1 MDNEYSV
8 KLSVKL
14 DDKSITGV
22 KKEIEEKFK
31 DTEIKVKIDPDEL
44 GKASKEIQA
53 VSAELKQIT
62 EQSKGLRAVSLE
74 ASKIAE
80 SLKGTSDV
88 AAAVADDIERFKRSA
103 PKKEDATGIQA
114 VADGVKEVAAAFA
127 DAEEVATALGVKLDD
142 FKVKSTSLDTANKEI
157 TTYTNNLKDVL
168 TITKQTS
175 DGVDLYSGKLKV
187 LGDGAKAA
195 AQGTEELKKKTS
207 DTKESVTSLA
217 NALSSIGLS
226 EKTLASEFNLV
237 STSVDNLG
245 NSITKYNNSAGQTV
259 IITQKGSGEMAT
271 YSAKVNTSQAEVK
284 KAQIAQQGLGEAIK
298 KTTGYV
304 RDQSFASGDWMYN
317 WTKAMQSYLTY
328 MTVQKLSQNF
338 GRAIKDMV
346 EQVKELDSALVELQ
360 KVTTL
365 SGRELDSFVESA
377 YKAGETVAKT
387 GTEMIQAATS
397 FAKAGYKDQALQ
409 LGTVAAMYTNIA
421 DEAVDAAD
429 AADMIIAQMKA
440 FNIEAENTTHIIDA
454 INEVSNNFAVSS
466 ADIATNLGKAS
477 AVMANAGNSFEQM
490 IGLMTAGT
498 EITRNASKVANGL
511 KTITLRLQGM
521 NDEGEK
527 DLQLTAQMEGLFN
540 KLGISVYNTSGQL
553 KNTYEILGTLAEVYT
568 TLTNAEKAYVTE
580 TIAGKY
586 QAQNAA
592 AILMNWKTAVDATS
606 TALDSNGSAAAENA
620 KVLDSI
626 RGHIQQLNSAWE
638 NFSRQIIDSDLIK
651 GIVDLGTA
659 FLNFSNE
666 FGGKFLIKSA
676 ALTAA
681 FSALYVVFNKLSKV
695 WQSGKD
701 LLKSLN
707 TEELK
712 SLNIKKSVIHYHELQ
727 LMRDKL
733 QNVED
738 KKEIVNQE
746 TLNVLK
752 EKYNIILK
760 KGATTEEALIAVNGA
775 LKVSYIGLAGAI
787 SIASLLIT
795 GIIEA
800 INSFKDNR
808 QNGITKAI
816 EDVDKLNNTLSD
828 TDGTISSIKR
838 LKATLDD
845 DKSSYEDS
853 VSAREEL
860 IKIQNE
866 LKKTYGQEA
875 DNVDLVTDSI
885 DENIRKIKEW
895 KKEKAQAY
903 LDDNRSKYEDA
914 KDDTSGKNSYTRDIS
929 FKLNYGDKGV
939 EDILNKY
946 GETYYHHSELWGSGQ
961 KWSTDSVEQSKKG
974 LEELKK
980 YYLEHEKV
988 WVESGKMTQEQ
999 FNKQYAYITGELDE
1013 ITKKF
1018 SESYELITKYQEQM
1032 LNAKG
1037 YELLIDD
1044 IKKLAKENVLTEQS
1058 VQTLI
1063 DKYPGLADAMELNG
1077 VSIKDLIKDY
1087 QNINI
1092 VIDKNVEDINKS
1104 IDTFNNKRI
1113 RRSDILKIPDN
1124 KDATQEEID
1133 AYNRLKEMADKA
1145 GISIEA
1151 LINVLVQK
1159 NAIMADAGTYEQEM
1173 SNITT
1178 QWAEGVKNF
1187 VKDLESLDNAFKTTS
1202 EAQKEYNQY
1211 GYFSIETLEKLMQLD
1226 FQYIDA
1232 LVTES
1237 GEIKNNVNWYKEQ
1250 LKAKL
1255 NQEEIEVTEIYL
1267 KKLLAIES
1275 NKHALAMA
1283 KEADAATIL
1292 NKAYGNI
1299 TKSLPALQEEIA
1311 KTKALLNG
1319 DVDGQSANVQKA
1331 MAQAEKEYKKYMAI
1345 LKAGWKGIN
1354 KYGSSGYAGSSSSKS
1369 KSSSAGN
1376 QKQWWELAFDDLK
1389 GQYDNSQIT
1398 INNYLD
1404 GLEKLLGQL
1413 GKGTEG
1419 WNKIHKELQKQK
1431 LDKIKDDY
1439 NAGRIS
1445 LNQYINALQN
1455 LQQAYKEGTKEWNNL
1470 ANAIKKAKLD
1480 KLKKDND
1487 DLKAALDAVNSTLDK
1502 QIENYE
1508 KLKDEAE
1515 KAYDAELDGLNDT
1528 KDALEKQDD
1537 EYQNAQ
1543 KAIIKYLK
1551 EQLDALKKQKDD
1563 IDDYYDDVIDTVDKL
1578 NDEEEKALELAEAY
1592 EALMNAMTQK
1602 TKKVWREGLGWV
1614 WEADQKAIADAKKTY
1629 DDLIHSST
1637 IEDIEKQKVAIGKS
1651 LEDQI
1656 DALNN
1661 YVDSWEDVLSK
1672 YGDDKDHSLATK
1684 LLGENWQELASQLDP
1699 QIVKD
1704 FSDAYYQLQKSLDD
1718 TDQQIEQ
1725 LNKLKE
1731 ESEKYWDELIDGL
1744 KKYKDKW
1751 GDVSED
1757 YQDAQNK
1764 LIANQV
1770 LIADWEKN
1778 ILDQRLEALENFK
1791 NKYNTIM
1798 DAINL
1803 VNNMS
1808 DDNASSYNTPTL
1820 PGFSKGGEV
1829 DFTGLAMLHGTPS
1842 RPEYVFNNDQIRN
1855 ILSNIT
1861 KPQVTSAFAGGNGTS
1876 VNNYNFGNIELPNV
1890 NNAQQFISELKSL
1903 VNTTRNL

>member
-53 VSAELKQIT
+53 VSAELKQIS
-62 EQSKGLRAVSLE
+62 EQAKGLRTVSLE

-103 PKKEDATGIQA
+103 PKKEDAVGIQA
-114 VADGVKEVAAAFA
+114 VADGVKEVSAAFA
-127 DAEEVATALGVKLDD
+127 NAEEVASALGVTLDD
-142 FKVKSTSLDTANKEI
+142 FKVKSTSFDTANKEV

-195 AQGTEELKKKTS
+195 AEGTEELKKKTS
-207 DTKESVTSLA
+207 DAKESVVSLA
-217 NALSSIGLS
+217 NALSSVGLN
-226 EKTLASEFNLV
+226 EKDLANDFNLV

-245 NSITKYNNSAGQTV
+245 NSVQKYANGAGQVVT
-259 IITQKGSGEMAT
+259 ITQKGSGEMAT
-271 YSAKVNTSQAEVK
+271 YAAKLNTAHSEIKRARIEEDE
-284 KAQIAQQGLGEAIK
+284 LGIAIK
-298 KTTGYV
+298 KTTGYI

-346 EQVKELDSALVELQ
+346 EQVRDLDKSLVEFQ

-365 SGRELDSFVESA
+365 SNRELNTFVNAA
-377 YKAGETVAKT
+377 YEAGETVAKT
-387 GTEMIQAATS
+387 GTEMIDAATS

-421 DEAVDAAD
+421 DEAISAAD
-429 AADMIIAQMKA
+429 AADMIVAQMKA

-466 ADIATNLGKAS
+466 ADIAKNLGKSS

-527 DLQLTAQMEGLFN
+527 DLKLTAQMEGLFN

-592 AILMNWKTAVDATS
+592 AILMNWRTAVEATS
-606 TALDSNGSAAAENA
+606 TALNSNGSAAAENA

-626 RGHIQQLNSAWE
+626 QGHIQRLNSAWE
-638 NFSRQIIDSDLIK
+638 NFSRQVIDSDLIK

-659 FLNFSNE
+659 FLRFANT
-666 FGGKFLIKSA
+666 GVGVTLTRTA
-676 ALTAA
+676 ALSAA
-681 FSALYVVFNKLSKV
+681 FSALYVVFIKLQKVWKEGSRILSTLTKVELTYKDALQNIVRLKELQAIREKLANDKHKEVIVTETLRNKLLDEY
-695 WQSGKD
+695 G
-701 LLKSLN
+701 
-707 TEELK
+707 
-712 SLNIKKSVIHYHELQ
+712 IKL
-727 LMRDKL
+727 DK
-733 QNVED
+733 NA
-738 KKEIVNQE
+738 
-746 TLNVLK
+746 TK
-752 EKYNIILK
+752 EK
-760 KGATTEEALIAVNGA
+760 ALIAVNDSLKASYVA
-775 LKVSYIGLAGAI
+775 LSVGVAAASLAL
-787 SIASLLIT
+787 SLLI
-795 GIIEA
+795 GWINQRKQERESA
-800 INSFKDNR
+800 IKD
-808 QNGITKAI
+808 AI
-816 EDVDKLNNTLSD
+816 EDVNELNNTLNN
-828 TDGTISSIKR
+828 TDGTIANIKR
-838 LKATLDD
+838 LKATLED

-853 VSAREEL
+853 TNAREEL

-866 LKKTYGQEA
+866 LKQTYGQEA
-875 DNVDLVTDSI
+875 DNIDLVTGSI
-885 DENIRKIKEW
+885 DEQINKIKEL

-903 LDDNRSKYEDA
+903 LDDNRSQYEDA
-914 KDDTSGKNSYTRDIS
+914 KDDTSGKNKHIRDIS
-929 FKLNYGDKGV
+929 FKLNYDDENIQK
-939 EDILNKY
+939 ILNEY
-946 GETYYHHSELWGSGQ
+946 GEYWFSHGEYTSGA
-961 KWSTDSVEQSKKG
+961 KWTTESVEQSKKG
-974 LEELKK
+974 LEALKE
-980 YYLEHEKV
+980 YYLENEKM

-999 FNKQYAYITGELDE
+999 FNKQYAYITSELDE

-1018 SESYELITKYQEQM
+1018 SESYELIKKYQEQM

-1037 YELLIDD
+1037 YEFLIDD
-1044 IKKLAKENVLTEQS
+1044 IKLLSQNTILTEKN
-1058 VQTLI
+1058 VQALI
-1063 DKYPGLADAMELNG
+1063 DKYPGLAEAMKLNG
-1077 VSIKDLIKDY
+1077 KSAQDLIKDY
-1087 QNINI
+1087 QNVNV
-1092 VIDKNVEDINKS
+1092 VIDKNVKDINKS

-1124 KDATQEEID
+1124 KDATKEEIN
-1133 AYNRLKEMADKA
+1133 AYNRLKEMADEA

-1159 NAIMADAGTYEQEM
+1159 NAIMADSGTYEQEM
-1173 SNITT
+1173 SNITN
-1178 QWAEGVKNF
+1178 QWAESVKSF
-1187 VKDLESLDNAFKTTS
+1187 VKDLESLDNAYKITN
-1202 EAQKEYNQY
+1202 EAQREYNEY
-1211 GYFSIETLEKLMQLD
+1211 GYFSVETLEKLMQLD
-1226 FQYIDA
+1226 YQYIDA
-1232 LVTES
+1232 LVDENYQ
-1237 GEIKNNVNWYKEQ
+1237 IKNNVNWYQAQ
-1250 LKAKL
+1250 LEAYIDSQKL
-1255 NQEEIEVTEIYL
+1255 KVTQIYYN
-1267 KKLLAIES
+1267 KLLTISENA
-1275 NKHALAMA
+1275 NTLAKVNDA
-1283 KEADAATIL
+1283 EATDIL
-1292 NKAYGNI
+1292 RKAYGN
-1299 TKSLPALQEEIA
+1299 LQNSIPGLTEEIV
-1311 KTKALLNG
+1311 KLKAALNTDFG
-1319 DVDGQSANVQKA
+1319 DNANIQKA
-1331 MAQAEKEYKKYMAI
+1331 MKDAEKEYKNYMAI
-1345 LKAGWKGIN
+1345 LNAAWKGAK
-1354 KYGSSGYAGSSSSKS
+1354 KYGTSSYAGSSKS
-1369 KSSSAGN
+1369 KSSSSSSGN
-1376 QKQWWELAFDDLK
+1376 QKEWWELAFDDLK
-1389 GQYDNSQIT
+1389 NQYDNSEIT
-1398 INNYLD
+1398 INNYID
-1404 GLEKLLGQL
+1404 GLDKLLEKL

-1439 NAGRIS
+1439 SAGRIS

-1480 KLKKDND
+1480 KLKQDSN

-1508 KLKDEAE
+1508 KLKEEAE
-1515 KAYDAELDGLNDT
+1515 KAYDTELDGLNDT

-1537 EYQNAQ
+1537 EYQAAQ
-1543 KAIIKYLK
+1543 KAVVKYLK
-1551 EQLDALKKQKDD
+1551 EQLDALEKQKDD
-1563 IDDYYDDVIDTVDKL
+1563 IDDYYDDVIDTLDKL

-1614 WEADQKAIADAKKTY
+1614 WEADQEAIKEAKKTY

-1637 IEDIEKQKVAIGKS
+1637 IADIEKQKEAVGQS
-1651 LEDQI
+1651 LEEQI
-1656 DALNN
+1656 EALND
-1661 YVDSWEDVLSK
+1661 YVTSWEDVLNK
-1672 YGDDKDHSLATK
+1672 FGDDKDNSLATK

-1699 QIVKD
+1699 QVVKD
-1704 FSDAYYQLQKSLDD
+1704 FGDAYYQLQQSLED
-1718 TDQQIEQ
+1718 TDKQIEE

-1731 ESEKYWDELIDGL
+1731 ESEKYWDEIIDNL
-1744 KKYKDKW
+1744 KNYKDKW
-1751 GDVSED
+1751 GEVADD
-1757 YQDAQNK
+1757 YEDAQNK
-1764 LIANQV
+1764 LIANQI
-1770 LIADWEKN
+1770 LIKDWEKS
-1778 ILDQRLEALENFK
+1778 ILEQRLDALENFK

-1798 DAINL
+1798 DAINT

-1808 DDNASSYNTPTL
+1808 DDNASNYNVSNL

-1842 RPEYVFNNDQIRN
+1842 RPEYVFNNDQIKN
-1855 ILSNIT
+1855 LLSNMT
-1861 KPQVTSAFAGGNGTS
+1861 KPQITSAFAGNGGTS